1 MSLTAVQCR
10 QYADECITMA
20 ESAGREN
27 AVSLQRMA
35 ETWLELA
42 EQLLTQERPV
52 IGSDQN
58 APSTDKVQ
66 ESRIPYWH
74 KADMRFCS
82 AHVRF

>member
-1 MSLTAVQCR
+1 
-10 QYADECITMA
+10 MA

-35 ETWLELA
+35 ETWLQLA

-58 APSTDKVQ
+58 APSPDK
-66 ESRIPYWH
+66 
-74 KADMRFCS
+74 A
-82 AHVRF
+82 